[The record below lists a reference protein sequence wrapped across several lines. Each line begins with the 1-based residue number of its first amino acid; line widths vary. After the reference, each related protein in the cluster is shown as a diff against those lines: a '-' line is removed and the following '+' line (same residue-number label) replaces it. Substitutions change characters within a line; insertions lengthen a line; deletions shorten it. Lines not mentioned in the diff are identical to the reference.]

1 MSPLNSI
8 PAGVATSGTLAI
20 VSQLQAPSK
29 PGSRATAVEQQ
40 LRNGIG
46 IGVLE
51 AGDRLPSEQIMALH
65 MGVSSLT
72 FRQALD
78 RLRADGLVK
87 TRPGRGGGTFINA
100 SLSVLERLAKESL
113 EATSLAEIADI
124 GQSVAELHSSAARLA
139 AHRRDENDLSELH
152 KSLERL
158 LTPMSAIGRRRAS
171 TLYVINTARVAR
183 AEALLAALVPL
194 IGRFQLMAW
203 TDSIDD
209 SANALNLA
217 ASRTIEAIEQAQPD
231 DAAVAAREHVQ
242 LAVQQIVRDRSHML
256 AEAATSDAI
265 TPSDAFH
272 RFQGHIHDIKNSLE
286 AGQKQISQLD
296 PPRYARGQSSETID
310 QILKNIADNNSELLR
325 GAGIAYAPGM
335 LTDARLWMD
344 WWDSDYGRELSFK
357 SHEFNVRS
365 LQYYDYEKMPWYTEP
380 LRTGGFSLVG
390 PYLDRGGIETSTI
403 TASLPISSG
412 PFEGCVIGGDLHVPA
427 IEHLLLNDSR
437 ATAIDH
443 VLVNHNNRVVVSTAP
458 TIMHGSLMS
467 SKDLEGFTV
476 AAQEKETALT
486 KWRLLSH
493 LR

>member
-1 MSPLNSI
+1 MSPSNSI

-29 PGSRATAVEQQ
+29 PGSRAAAVEHQ

-51 AGDRLPSEQIMALH
+51 AGDRLPSEQVMALH
-65 MGVSSLT
+65 MGVSALT

-100 SLSVLERLAKESL
+100 SLPMLERLAKESL
-113 EATSLAEIADI
+113 ETTSLAEIADI
-124 GQSVAELHSSAARLA
+124 GQSVAELHSSASRLA
-139 AHRRDENDLSELH
+139 AERRDDNDLSELH
-152 KSLERL
+152 KSLKRL
-158 LTPMSAIGRRRAS
+158 LAPTSAIGRRRAS
-171 TLYVINTARVAR
+171 THYVIDTARVAR
-183 AEALLAALVPL
+183 AEALLAALIPL

-203 TDSIDD
+203 TDSTDD
-209 SANALNLA
+209 STRALNDA
-217 ASRTIEAIEQAQPD
+217 ASRTIDAIAQAQSD

-242 LAVQQIVRDRSHML
+242 LAVHQIVRDRSQML
-256 AEAATSDAI
+256 AEVATSA
-265 TPSDAFH
+265 TLAPSEAFH
-272 RFQGHIHDIKNSLE
+272 RVQGHIQNIQNSLDV
-286 AGQKQISQLD
+286 GQKQIAQLA
-296 PPRYARGQSSETID
+296 PPRNARGQSSEEID
-310 QILKNIADNNSELLR
+310 QVLKNIAANNGELLR

-335 LTDARLWMD
+335 LKDARLWMD

-380 LRTGGFSLVG
+380 LRSGGFSLVG

-403 TASLPISSG
+403 TASLPIASG

-437 ATAIDH
+437 ATANDH
-443 VLVNHNNRVVVSTAP
+443 VLVNNNNRVVVSTTP

-467 SKDLEGFTV
+467 SEDLERFTV
-476 AAQEKETALT
+476 AAQEKGTALT
-486 KWRLLSH
+486 NWRLLSR
-493 LR
+493 LQ